1 MQHHVDFILYLALN
15 ERLQTRETLAAWGI
29 VDDSR
34 CVLCSSGKDSSEHL
48 FFVCGYSAT
57 LWRKIL
63 QWMHIDNQVL
73 GWKEEIT
80 WALRHFKG
88 KHALA
93 EIFRTALPASIY
105 AVRQERNKRIFQNK
119 MRLVGALI
127 RMIMQEIHIR
137 GWRTAKLVD
146 ALSSLDSRLLSIG
159 SLNG

>member
-1 MQHHVDFILYLALN
+1 MERRGDLEMANLLCKEDVYEDERGVPESRLEKINMQQCSTTWTFILYLALN

-34 CVLCSSGKDSSEHL
+34 CVLCSSGMDSSEHL

-63 QWMHIDNQVL
+63 HWMHIDNQVL

-93 EIFRTALPASIY
+93 EIFLMA
-105 AVRQERNKRIFQNK
+105 
-119 MRLVGALI
+119 
-127 RMIMQEIHIR
+127 
-137 GWRTAKLVD
+137 
-146 ALSSLDSRLLSIG
+146 
-159 SLNG
+159 